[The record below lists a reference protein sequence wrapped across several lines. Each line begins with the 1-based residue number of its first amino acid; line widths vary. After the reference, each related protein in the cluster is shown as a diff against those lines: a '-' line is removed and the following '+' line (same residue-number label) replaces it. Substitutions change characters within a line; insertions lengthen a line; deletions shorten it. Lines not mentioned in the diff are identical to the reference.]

1 MRTAKEEEMKG
12 GRRLMWE
19 EDMCYGF
26 SFSLLH
32 LLVSVRLLQGRGRSR

>member
-1 MRTAKEEEMKG
+1 MMRTAMGEEMKG

-26 SFSLLH
+26 SFSLH
-32 LLVSVRLLQGRGRSR
+32 L